1 MRELRRVLFG
11 KTALF
16 MLALLSA
23 LSVVLFILSVKGG
36 DEDGAKGLYNE
47 AYRSFIAE
55 YGDRKPE
62 EITEEELDEKLLW
75 IERADS
81 IASHIALIGMDD
93 SFASWLESKPEVLER
108 LNGGYFQRYLAEPL
122 LANAEREAFYAVRR
136 QIEYLKE
143 FNGFYPTIKKNAE
156 RMQRTTLFGDPN
168 SFAYRNT
175 IKTVNDFAAIDGAV
189 GRLGDDRA
197 ITSVMSDPTA
207 DYLILIFMLTVS
219 VLMLKERRS
228 GLWQL
233 VRATPKGRGA
243 LAVSR
248 LLTLLAASI
257 LAVLLVFAS
266 RFIVSYAAFDG
277 LNGSDRLIQSIEGYN
292 GIPFP
297 LKINSFVFL
306 YCGIKLVTAFF
317 AGIIIFFILSSVK
330 NINIAI
336 AITGAVLAVEFT
348 LYTTI
353 RDSSILVPLKYVNL
367 FQLILPENFV
377 LSYVNLNIA
386 EHPVNARVATA
397 LVMLAITALAAA
409 CILLVHIKKRPAGR
423 QNPIEKL
430 VDRLRK
436 RTYRLVFLQET
447 GKLLF
452 AQRGILVLAVLAF
465 VFTSMGKLPQPTVT
479 DEQRKALDYYKKY
492 AGAVSEQLLEAIDA
506 EIAGLEARLS
516 GGEEEAFFRSVAQ
529 DTIKGLEMLR
539 LEVQDII
546 KRNESGEYPREIKL
560 LPPFTYMT
568 VFGENSRKFAINQGL
583 KALLCIALISA
594 GLYAY
599 ERQSSMNKLLR
610 SLPNGRTRLFLKKE
624 LLTLAASALVFI
636 AVYLPEIRALEAND
650 LYNGFAYFDYPM
662 QGLNIARESRLPLSV
677 GALTVLV
684 YFIRF
689 FSIFLVGSAVG
700 LLSSFAQRV
709 NSALVLSAAVFVLPA
724 CIVAMGANGLYPFTP
739 LPLLFASG
747 MLFYGELPAA
757 LAQLFALVLMIAANY
772 YGAASRRR
780 SPAFRSYS

>member
-23 LSVVLFILSVKGG
+23 LSVVLFILPIKGG
-36 DEDGAKGLYNE
+36 DEAGAKGLFNE
-47 AYRSFIAE
+47 AYRAFIAE
-55 YGDRKPE
+55 YCDRNPE
-62 EITEEELDEKLLW
+62 EITDEELDEKLLW

-81 IASHIALIGMDD
+81 ISSHITLIGMDD
-93 SFASWLESKPEVLER
+93 SFVSWLESKPDVLER
-108 LNGGYFQRYLAEPL
+108 LNGGYFQRYLDEPL
-122 LANAEREAFYAVRR
+122 LANAEREAFYAVRK

-156 RMQRTTLFGDPN
+156 RLQRTTLFGDPN

-189 GRLGDDRA
+189 GSLGDDRA
-197 ITSVMSDPTA
+197 ITSVMNDHTA

-219 VLMLKERRS
+219 VLMLKERRT

-233 VRATPKGRGA
+233 VRATPSGRSTLA
-243 LAVSR
+243 LYRIA
-248 LLTLLAASI
+248 TLLISALFATVFI
-257 LAVLLVFAS
+257 LAS

-277 LNGSDRLIQSIEGYN
+277 IKYADRLIQSIEGYN

-306 YCGIKLVTAFF
+306 YCGIKIVTAFF

-377 LSYVNLNIA
+377 LSYINLNIA

-397 LVMLAITALAAA
+397 LVMLAITALAAVG
-409 CILLVHIKKRPAGR
+409 ILLVHIKKRPTSKP
-423 QNPIEKL
+423 NPIEKL
-430 VDRLRK
+430 IDILRAK
-436 RTYRLVFLQET
+436 TYRCVFLQET

-492 AGAVSEQLLEAIDA
+492 AGAVSEQTLEAIDA
-506 EIAGLEARLS
+506 EISELEARLS

-529 DTIKGLEMLR
+529 NTIKGLEMLR

-568 VFGENSRKFAINQGL
+568 VFGENSRKFEINQGL
-583 KALLCIALISA
+583 KALLCIALLSA

-599 ERQSSMNKLLR
+599 ERQSSINKLLR

-636 AVYLPEIRALEAND
+636 AVYLPEIRALAAND
-650 LYNGFAYFDYPM
+650 LYNGFEYFDFPM
-662 QGLNIARESRLPLSV
+662 QGLNIARQSSLPLSV

-684 YFIRF
+684 YLARF
-689 FSIFLVGSAVG
+689 LAIFLVGSAAG
-700 LLSSFAQRV
+700 FLSSFAQRV
-709 NSALVLSAAVFVLPA
+709 NSAMVLSVAVFALPA
-724 CIVAMGANGLYPFTP
+724 CIVAMSAEGLYQFTP
-739 LPLLFASG
+739 LPMLFVSG
-747 MLFYGELPAA
+747 VLFYGELPAA
-757 LAQLFALVLMIAANY
+757 LAQLAVLILMIAANY
-772 YGAASRRR
+772 YGAAARRR
-780 SPAFRSYS
+780 SPAF